1 MKQSRNLFDLTKE
14 QIKILERIE
23 EVAEETEGDIP
34 DELWDTLIISKEEL
48 NDKVAAYVFRMEEFK
63 AQQEALKAQL
73 EVWEKKIERKER
85 TIEFLKAGLAEV
97 AKRLG
102 TKNEKGNLSL
112 QAGEI
117 KVNYQ
122 FTHSVEIEDEDLVPE
137 DFKKYDVTFKNLDK
151 NSYRILLQSIMKKD
165 ETLSENESIE
175 DLVGRL
181 LIVAEVKRET
191 KVSKTTI
198 KNAIETADDK
208 KRTEEFTTSET
219 VPGAF
224 IDNKKGFIRIY

>member
-1 MKQSRNLFDLTKE
+1 MKQSKNLFDLTEE
-14 QIKILERIE
+14 QLKILERIE
-23 EVAEETEGDIP
+23 EVAEETEGEIP

-63 AQQEALKAQL
+63 AQQEALKARL
-73 EVWEKKIERKER
+73 EVWNKKIERKGR

-102 TKNEKGNLSL
+102 TKNATGNYSL

-122 FTHSVEIEDEDLVPE
+122 HTHPTEITDETKVPE
-137 DFKKYDVTFKNLDK
+137 QFKKYDLTFKNLDK
-151 NSYRILLQSIMKKD
+151 STLELITYLNLDIEFKD
-165 ETLSENESIE
+165 
-175 DLVGRL
+175 DQ
-181 LIVAEVKRET
+181 IVTET
-191 KVSKTTI
+191 KVSKTAI
-198 KNAIETADDK
+198 KNAIETAADK
-208 KRTEEFTTSET
+208 VKTNEFTTSET

-224 IDNKKGFIRIY
+224 IDNKKGFVRIY

>member
-1 MKQSRNLFDLTKE
+1 MKQSRNLFDLTEE
-14 QIKILERIE
+14 QLKILERIE
-23 EVAEETEGDIP
+23 EVAEETEGEIP

-63 AQQEALKAQL
+63 AQQEALKVQL
-73 EVWEKKIERKER
+73 EVWNKKIERKGR

-102 TKNEKGNLSL
+102 TRNEKGNYSL

-122 FTHSVEIEDEDLVPE
+122 HTHPVEIEDENLVPNELASFNIVIKDLNKETADTIKSLLVIKAEDGCE
-137 DFKKYDVTFKNLDK
+137 DFKYKGA
-151 NSYRILLQSIMKKD
+151 M
-165 ETLSENESIE
+165 EIE
-175 DLVGRL
+175 
-181 LIVAEVKRET
+181 K

-198 KNAIETADDK
+198 KNAIETAEDK
-208 KRTEEFTTSET
+208 VKTNEFTTSET

-224 IDNKKGFIRIY
+224 IDNKKGFIKIC